1 MQKLIYTL
9 LLALSFSA
17 FAGELEDVKT
27 CLNNWGEHPF
37 KEGKLKYRIIS
48 SKVKVMGIGGEM
60 AEEKTTKSPELV
72 LVKPNVN
79 VMTKNI
85 VKLTNSNGWY
95 CLQNK
100 VDVMAKT
107 EIQLGCKA
115 HLTASNAGAT
125 VIGSDTNETGV
136 TVLGKTT
143 VSRTG
148 CSGTDKAESSEET
161 KETSKKE

>member
-1 MQKLIYTL
+1 MQKLIYIT

-37 KEGKLKYRIIS
+37 KEAKLKYRIIS

-60 AEEKTTKSPELV
+60 AEEKSTKSPELV

-85 VKLTNSNGWY
+85 IKLSNPNGGWRPR
-95 CLQNK
+95 K
-100 VDVMAKT
+100 F
-107 EIQLGCKA
+107 
-115 HLTASNAGAT
+115 
-125 VIGSDTNETGV
+125 IGYVEGGDTGNREQHI
-136 TVLGKTT
+136 
-143 VSRTG
+143 
-148 CSGTDKAESSEET
+148 
-161 KETSKKE
+161 SKLIHQMV

>member
-1 MQKLIYTL
+1 MQKLIYVIV
-9 LLALSFSA
+9 LALSFSA
-17 FAGELEDVKT
+17 FASELEDVKT
-27 CLNNWGEHPF
+27 CLNNWGDHPF

-60 AEEKTTKSPELV
+60 AEEKATKNPELV

-85 VKLTNSNGWY
+85 IKLSNPNGWY

-107 EIQLGCKA
+107 EIQLGCKS
-115 HLTASNAGAT
+115 HLTASNSGAT

-143 VSRTG
+143 VSRLDCG
-148 CSGTDKAESSEET
+148 GDKADSKEET
-161 KETSKKE
+161 KETTKKE